1 MTKSLIRKFSILIG
15 AKCFSSGIIQ
25 NYLVFIPPNLG
36 AVIGLING
44 NLIECQKHIKNV
56 TKSGSNFATTF
67 VENHLLPDV
76 SFNGHYLIED
86 NISIPK
92 KVIKSNFLLNP
103 QLRNVN
109 PDFSLCNCLFGS
121 VKLTKNADPDEQKY
135 SSYNIQFDSLS
146 EFWFTNAR
154 FGKNVIIFGADM
166 SWPVHIG
173 HKGRDILILDKWS
186 TQELDDTTLTA
197 EAIYPINFTKSNKI
211 FLLNLYYEGS
221 NSFLFVKQKILR

>member
-1 MTKSLIRKFSILIG
+1 MIRKFSILIG

-92 KVIKSNFLLNP
+92 KVIKSNFLLKK
-103 QLRNVN
+103 R
-109 PDFSLCNCLFGS
+109 
-121 VKLTKNADPDEQKY
+121 
-135 SSYNIQFDSLS
+135 
-146 EFWFTNAR
+146 
-154 FGKNVIIFGADM
+154 
-166 SWPVHIG
+166 
-173 HKGRDILILDKWS
+173 
-186 TQELDDTTLTA
+186 
-197 EAIYPINFTKSNKI
+197 
-211 FLLNLYYEGS
+211 
-221 NSFLFVKQKILR
+221 